1 MTTAWYNEHGYK
13 VSTWLD
19 DAEIGRAEADVT
31 RAYIAP
37 IVGGAEVA
45 QDVIERVTG
54 GLAFL
59 LLLQRTIF
67 ATRGG
72 AKLKT
77 GYNSQEADAWAKL
90 QQEATSCHLL
100 LQELRGQAGVNADAV
115 VTDICKIYFKT
126 NFFSL

>member
-1 MTTAWYNEHGYK
+1 MTPQWYNEHGYK
-13 VSTWLD
+13 VSQYIEQS
-19 DAEIGRAEADVT
+19 EIDRAEADVR
-31 RAYIAP
+31 RAYVEP
-37 IVGGAEVA
+37 IVGNA
-45 QDVIERVTG
+45 DVSGDLVDGTVG
-54 GLAFL
+54 CLAHL

-67 ATRGG
+67 ATRAG
-72 AKLKT
+72 AKFKT
-77 GYNSQEADAWAKL
+77 GYNSQETDAWAKL